1 MIELTTWTTPN
12 GEKPIIMLE
21 ECGLDYDLRL
31 LDISTGKQKESDFLA
46 INPNGRIPAILDR
59 EGDEETRVFESGAIL
74 VHLAEKTGRFLAS
87 AGPARAEALGWTFFQ
102 AGGTGPMIGQI
113 HYFKNASER
122 SDFAIRRFEREAER
136 LLGVLDTRLKDA
148 EYLAGEYSIA
158 DVMNWSWAVSG
169 LKDLDA
175 RDRFPALADWVDR
188 VGDRA
193 AVRRALAKL
202 TAAKEALAA

>member
-1 MIELTTWTTPN
+1 VIELTTWTTPN

-74 VHLAEKTGRFLAS
+74 VHLAEKTGRFLAPT
-87 AGPARAEALGWTFFQ
+87 GPARAEALGWTFFQ

-136 LLGVLDTRLKDA
+136 LLGVLDARLKDA
-148 EYLAGEYSIA
+148 EYLAGDYSIG

-202 TAAKEALAA
+202 KAAKEALAP

>member
-74 VHLAEKTGRFLAS
+74 VHLAEKTGRFLAPT
-87 AGPARAEALGWTFFQ
+87 GPARAEALGWTFFQ

-113 HYFKNASER
+113 HYFRNASER

-136 LLGVLDTRLKDA
+136 LLGVLDARLKDA
-148 EYLAGEYSIA
+148 EYLAGDYSIA

-202 TAAKEALAA
+202 KAAKEALAP

>member
-1 MIELTTWTTPN
+1 VIELTTWTTPN

-74 VHLAEKTGRFLAS
+74 VHLAEKTGRFLAPT
-87 AGPARAEALGWTFFQ
+87 GPARAEALGWTFFQ

-113 HYFKNASER
+113 HYFRNASER

-175 RDRFPALADWVDR
+175 RNRFPTLADWVDR

-202 TAAKEALAA
+202 KAAKEALAP

>member
-74 VHLAEKTGRFLAS
+74 VHLAEKTGRFLAPT
-87 AGPARAEALGWTFFQ
+87 GPARAEALGWTFFQ

-122 SDFAIRRFEREAER
+122 SDFAIHRFEREAER
-136 LLGVLDTRLKDA
+136 LLGVLDARLKDA
-148 EYLAGEYSIA
+148 EYLAGDYSIA

-193 AVRRALAKL
+193 ALRRALAKL
-202 TAAKEALAA
+202 KAAKEALAP